1 MSVWIHAWWALEMS
15 TKIIKTG
22 KLFCFDNTW
31 LVSYDIYIYIY
42 MMKWVKL
49 STCDVE
55 QSVNLRYGSYD
66 ILYQCKFVVSNS
78 SHDEMG
84 FDSST

>member
-1 MSVWIHAWWALEMS
+1 M
-15 TKIIKTG
+15 
-22 KLFCFDNTW
+22 
-31 LVSYDIYIYIY
+31 IYIYIY